1 MKWKTFYDQGGIV
14 IADRYTTSNM
24 LYQMIKIDD
33 ASLRKSYLDWLE
45 DFEFHK
51 MGLPEPDAVFL
62 LDVPL
67 DVTLGLMADRVGKT
81 GGETGD
87 IHEKTD
93 SSWLNATPLTTN
105 WRFAT
110 VGRELPAPKAES
122 SGRLKPFMMTY
133 TNLFWIPESRLPREP
148 LR

>member
-33 ASLRKSYLDWLE
+33 AALRKAYLDWLE
-45 DFEFHK
+45 DFEFRK

-67 DVTLGLMADRVGKT
+67 AVTQGLMADRVGKT

-87 IHEKTD
+87 IHEKNGQFLAKCHAAYD
-93 SSWLNATPLTTN
+93 
-105 WRFAT
+105 
-110 VGRELPAPKAES
+110 ELAHRYEWKRIACAE
-122 SGRLKPFMMTY
+122 GGQ
-133 TNLFWIPESRLPREP
+133 
-148 LR
+148 LRTIEAIHDDVYRRVLETGIQPVHQ

>member
-33 ASLRKSYLDWLE
+33 AALRKAYLDWLE
-45 DFEFHK
+45 DFEFRK

-67 DVTLGLMADRVGKT
+67 AVTQGLMADRVGKT

-87 IHEKTD
+87 IHEKTG
-93 SSWLNATPLTTN
+93 SFWPNATPLTTN
-105 WRFAT
+105 WRLAMA
-110 VGRELPAPKAES
+110 G
-122 SGRLKPFMMTY
+122 
-133 TNLFWIPESRLPREP
+133 
-148 LR
+148 